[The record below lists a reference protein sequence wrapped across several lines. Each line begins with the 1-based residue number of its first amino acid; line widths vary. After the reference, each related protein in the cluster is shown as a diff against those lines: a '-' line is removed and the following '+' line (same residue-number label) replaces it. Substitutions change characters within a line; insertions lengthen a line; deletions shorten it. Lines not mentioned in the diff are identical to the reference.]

1 MRLIVM
7 YDINMSNEDNIKKYN
22 KFLNFLNKSGYF
34 RIQYSV
40 YCKCI
45 NAHTMYKSE
54 KIRLLQHVP
63 VDSNVRVML
72 ITENQYQDIELLS
85 GKISEDEYLQNQGRF
100 IRL

>member
-7 YDINMSNEDNIKKYN
+7 YDIKTNEEDNSKRYA

-34 RIQYSV
+34 RIQYSI

-45 NAHTMYKSE
+45 NAHTMYNIE
-54 KIRLLQHVP
+54 KAKIMQYIP
-63 VDSNVRVML
+63 VNSNVRVML

-85 GKISEDEYLQNQGRF
+85 GIISEEENLQNQGRY
-100 IRL
+100 IRI